1 MTQHTTVNREIR
13 LASRP
18 VGEPRLDAFAL
29 ASVEVPVP
37 GEGQVLVRN
46 TWMSVD
52 PYMRDRMNE
61 GDTYIPA
68 FQLGEAL
75 DGGAVGEVIASR
87 SAEVPVGATVL
98 HFLGW
103 REYAVLDASAAT
115 VIDTSIAPPQAYLG
129 VLGTPGLTAYTAVTE
144 IAEVR
149 PGDVVFVSAAGGA
162 VGSIAGQIAR
172 KLGAARVI
180 GSTGGPE
187 KAKRLVAE
195 LGFDAAID
203 YRAGDL
209 AGQLAKVAPDGIDVY
224 VDNVGGEH
232 LEAALAALRRDG
244 RVAMVGAIS
253 GYNATGPVPGPAN
266 LVDAI
271 AKQLTLRGVLVN
283 YQLHRFPEYLSKAAG
298 WLADGSL
305 RAAETVV
312 EGVER
317 APEAFL
323 AMMRGANFGK
333 MLVRLA
339 ATGADGG

>member
-1 MTQHTTVNREIR
+1 MTQHTTVSREIR
-13 LASRP
+13 LAYRP

-37 GEGQVLVRN
+37 GEGQILVRN

-68 FQLGEAL
+68 FQLGKVL

-87 SAEVPVGATVL
+87 SAEVPVGATVS

-103 REYAVLDASAAT
+103 REHAVLDASTAT

-144 IAEVR
+144 TAEVR

-187 KAKRLVAE
+187 KAKRLVAD

-203 YRAGDL
+203 HRAGDL
-209 AGQLAKVAPDGIDVY
+209 PGQLAKAAPDGIDVY
-224 VDNVGGEH
+224 VDNVAGAH

-253 GYNATGPVPGPAN
+253 MYNATGPVPGPAN
-266 LVDAI
+266 LAGAI

-283 YQLHRFPEYLSKAAG
+283 YQLHRFPEYISRAAG

-305 RAAETVV
+305 RAEETVV
-312 EGVER
+312 EGIEQ
-317 APEAFL
+317 APAAFL
-323 AMMRGANFGK
+323 AMMRGANIGK

-339 ATGADGG
+339 PRPR